1 MIFSVRHSPTRPPA
15 SMPRTLLVALLVSLP
30 ACVLLTGDAPER
42 GTATNVFARPTT
54 NCIPYERSKFCQ
66 LRYEGILTARHV
78 LPPSV
83 TTDVL
88 RLVFDDSTQIFD
100 LSYLSDVEVPLGVGR
115 SYDVRVELRP
125 AITVGTSTFEARD
138 AEGLVFFSTS
148 EVWATPEGRAPA
160 PTGWQVTLE
169 PGGYASHGLG
179 CEAHGTP
186 QVLVAEHAGRRVR
199 LVQGESGRLG
209 DYVVTVLIAEAVDYR
224 PGACLDFAVP
234 ELSYTLARIAD

>member
-1 MIFSVRHSPTRPPA
+1 MTL
-15 SMPRTLLVALLVSLP
+15 RTPLALIALIALP
-30 ACVLLTGDAPER
+30 ACAILTGDAPER
-42 GTATNVFARPTT
+42 GIATNVFARPATD
-54 NCIPYERSKFCQ
+54 CISYERSKFCQ
-66 LRYEGILTARHV
+66 LRYEGTLTARRI
-78 LPPSV
+78 LASPSRG
-83 TTDVL
+83 VL

-100 LSYLSDVEVPLGVGR
+100 LSYLSEVEVPLAVGQ
-115 SYDVRVELRP
+115 SYHVRVELRP
-125 AITVGTSTFEARD
+125 AITVGTSTFEAHD

-148 EVWATPEGRAPA
+148 EAWADPEERALAPA
-160 PTGWQVTLE
+160 GWQVTLE
-169 PGGYASHGLG
+169 PGGYASYELG

-234 ELSYTLARIAD
+234 ELSYTLARIPD